1 MPYARPGAPPERPPI
16 IAARPLVMAG
26 GMSLASVA
34 GYVNAVAL
42 GFFHV
47 PVSHMTGAVSRLG
60 GDLASTDHSDLKV
73 TVGIVAGFLLGAI
86 VSGTIIGE
94 TMLRP
99 GRRYGAVLM
108 IESALLT
115 AATIMLINGIP
126 LGIPVA
132 AMACGLQNAMA
143 SSYYGLVIRTTHVT
157 GIVTDIG
164 VMLGH
169 WLRYRRLAA
178 WKLALLSSILLSFL
192 FGAIVGS
199 TATAWLGM
207 RALFPAATAC
217 AIGGASYGI
226 WAHRLKQRVDLARL
240 RRRERAAQREDTAER
255 QA

>member
-1 MPYARPGAPPERPPI
+1 MPYTRPGAPPERPTI

-60 GDLASTDHSDLKV
+60 GDLASTDHRDLKV
-73 TVGIVAGFLLGAI
+73 TIGIIAGFLVGAI
-86 VSGTIIGE
+86 LSGTIIGE

-99 GRRYGAVLM
+99 GRRYGVVLM
-108 IESALLT
+108 IESVLLAT
-115 AATIMLINGIP
+115 ATIMLISGLP
-126 LGIPVA
+126 LGIPIA

-169 WLRYRRLAA
+169 WLRYRRIAA
-178 WKLALLSSILLSFL
+178 WKLALLASILLSFL

-199 TATAWLGM
+199 AATDILGM
-207 RALFPAATAC
+207 RALFPAAVAC

-226 WAHRLKQRVDLARL
+226 WAHGLKKRIDAARL
-240 RRRERAAQREDTAER
+240 RRGQ

>member
-1 MPYARPGAPPERPPI
+1 MPYTRPGAPPERPTI
-16 IAARPLVMAG
+16 IAARPLVMVG

-73 TVGIVAGFLLGAI
+73 TVGIIAGFLAGAI
-86 VSGTIIGE
+86 LSGTIIGE
-94 TMLRP
+94 SMLRP
-99 GRRYGAVLM
+99 GRRYGVVLM
-108 IESALLT
+108 IESALLAT
-115 AATIMLINGIP
+115 ATIMLIDGIP
-126 LGIPVA
+126 LGIPIA

-169 WLRYRRLAA
+169 WLRYRRIAA
-178 WKLALLSSILLSFL
+178 WKLALLASILLSFL

-199 TATAWLGM
+199 TATDILGM
-207 RALFPAATAC
+207 RALFPAAMAC

-226 WAHRLKQRVDLARL
+226 WAHGLKKRIDAARL
-240 RRRERAAQREDTAER
+240 RRGQ

>member
-1 MPYARPGAPPERPPI
+1 
-16 IAARPLVMAG
+16 MAG
-26 GMSLASVA
+26 GMSLASLA

-60 GDLASTDHSDLKV
+60 GDLASTDHRDLRV
-73 TVGIVAGFLLGAI
+73 TVGIILGFLIGAI
-86 VSGTIIGE
+86 TSGTIIGE
-94 TMLRP
+94 TTLRP

-108 IESALLT
+108 LEAALLT
-115 AATIMLINGIP
+115 AATLLLSSGVP
-126 LGIPVA
+126 LGIPIA

-169 WLRYRRLAA
+169 WIRYRRLAS

-199 TATAWLGM
+199 TAAEILGM
-207 RALFPAATAC
+207 RALFPAALAC
-217 AIGGASYGI
+217 AAGGAVYGV
-226 WAHRLKQRVDLARL
+226 WAHGLKQRAELVRV
-240 RRRERAAQREDTAER
+240 RRRGAGEA
-255 QA
+255 

>member
-1 MPYARPGAPPERPPI
+1 
-16 IAARPLVMAG
+16 MAG
-26 GMSLASVA
+26 GMSLAAVA

-60 GDLASTDHSDLKV
+60 GDLASTDHRDLKV
-73 TVGIVAGFLLGAI
+73 TLGIIIGFLIGAVI
-86 VSGTIIGE
+86 SGAIIGE

-99 GRRYGAVLM
+99 GRRYGAALMLEAVL
-108 IESALLT
+108 L
-115 AATIMLINGIP
+115 AASTVLLINGVS
-126 LGIPVA
+126 LGIPIA

-178 WKLALLSSILLSFL
+178 WKILLLSSILLSFL
-192 FGAIVGS
+192 FGAIIGS
-199 TATAWLGM
+199 WAAAAMGM
-207 RALFPAATAC
+207 RALFPAAGAC
-217 AIGGASYGI
+217 AIAGTSYGI
-226 WAHRLKQRVDLARL
+226 WAHGLKRRTEAAR
-240 RRRERAAQREDTAER
+240 RMRQPRAMPDA
-255 QA
+255 

>member
-1 MPYARPGAPPERPPI
+1 MPYARPDAPSERPTI
-16 IAARPLVMAG
+16 VAARPLVMVG
-26 GMSLASVA
+26 GMALAGVA

-60 GDLASTDHSDLKV
+60 GDLASTDHVDVRV
-73 TVGIVAGFLLGAI
+73 TVAIIAGFLAGAI
-86 VSGTIIGE
+86 LSGTIIGE

-108 IESALLT
+108 IESALLAT
-115 AATIMLINGIP
+115 ATVMLMNKSELGIP
-126 LGIPVA
+126 LA

-164 VMLGH
+164 VMIGH

-178 WKLALLSSILLSFL
+178 WKLGLLSAILLSFL
-192 FGAIVGS
+192 VGATVGS
-199 TATAWLGM
+199 TATAILGM
-207 RALFPAATAC
+207 RALFPAALAC
-217 AIGGASYGI
+217 AIGGSAYGA
-226 WAHRLKQRVDLARL
+226 WAHRLKGRMDSARSKRL
-240 RRRERAAQREDTAER
+240 RQD
-255 QA
+255 

>member
-1 MPYARPGAPPERPPI
+1 
-16 IAARPLVMAG
+16 MAG
-26 GMSLASVA
+26 GMSLATVA

-60 GDLASTDHSDLKV
+60 GDLASTDHRDLKV
-73 TVGIVAGFLLGAI
+73 TLGIIVGFLIGAVI
-86 VSGTIIGE
+86 SGTIIGE
-94 TMLRP
+94 AMLRP
-99 GRRYGAVLM
+99 GRRYGAALM
-108 IESALLT
+108 LEAALLT
-115 AATIMLINGIP
+115 ASTLLLINGVS
-126 LGIPVA
+126 LGIPIA

-178 WKLALLSSILLSFL
+178 WKIALLSSILLSFL

-199 TATAWLGM
+199 WAAEAIGT
-207 RALFPAATAC
+207 RALFLAAVAC

-226 WAHRLKQRVDLARL
+226 WAHGLKQRSDAARQ
-240 RRRERAAQREDTAER
+240 RRRTTSDG
-255 QA
+255 

>member
-1 MPYARPGAPPERPPI
+1 MPYTRPGAQPERPTI

-26 GMSLASVA
+26 GMSLAAVA

-60 GDLASTDHSDLKV
+60 GDLASTDHTDLKV
-73 TVGIVAGFLLGAI
+73 TIGIVAGFLAGA
-86 VSGTIIGE
+86 VLSGTIIGE

-108 IESALLT
+108 IESVLLAT
-115 AATIMLINGIP
+115 ATLMLIHGVQ
-126 LGIPVA
+126 LGIPIA

-164 VMLGH
+164 VMIGH
-169 WLRYRRLAA
+169 WLRYRRLAS
-178 WKLALLSSILLSFL
+178 WKLALLTSILLSFF

-199 TATAWLGM
+199 NAAALLGM
-207 RALFPAATAC
+207 LALFPAALAC
-217 AIGGASYGI
+217 AIGGVSYGA
-226 WAHRLKQRVDLARL
+226 WAHGLKRRIDSARL
-240 RRRERAAQREDTAER
+240 RRQHRD
-255 QA
+255 

>member
-1 MPYARPGAPPERPPI
+1 MPYARPGTPAERPTI
-16 IAARPLVMAG
+16 VAARPLVMAG
-26 GMSLASVA
+26 GMALATVA

-60 GDLASTDHSDLKV
+60 SDLAGTDHTDLKV
-73 TVGIVAGFLLGAI
+73 TVGIVAGFLVGAI

-99 GRRYGAVLM
+99 GRRYGIVLI
-108 IESALLT
+108 IESVLLAT
-115 AATIMLINGIP
+115 ATIMLINGIQ
-126 LGIPVA
+126 LGIPIA

-164 VMLGH
+164 VMIGH

-199 TATAWLGM
+199 TVTSLLGM
-207 RALFPAATAC
+207 RALFPAALAC
-217 AIGGASYGI
+217 AIGGTSYGV
-226 WAHRLKQRVDLARL
+226 WAHRIKRRIDSARL
-240 RRRERAAQREDTAER
+240 ERARGG
-255 QA
+255 